1 MNLAQQIYQSVKPLP
16 EPLAREVLDF
26 VAFLTLRQS
35 HQESDDLVRAQTQSQ
50 AIADW
55 DNADDEAW
63 NDVPAV

>member
-1 MNLAQQIYQSVKPLP
+1 MSIAQQIYQSVKPLP

-26 VAFLTLRQS
+26 IAILMLRQS
-35 HQESDDLVRAQTQSQ
+35 HKESDDLQRAQTQSQ
-50 AIADW
+50 AVADW

>member
-1 MNLAQQIYQSVKPLP
+1 MSIAQQIYQSVKPLP

-26 VAFLTLRQS
+26 INFLMLRQS
-35 HQESDDLVRAQTQSQ
+35 HKESDDLQRAQTQSH
-50 AIADW
+50 AAADW